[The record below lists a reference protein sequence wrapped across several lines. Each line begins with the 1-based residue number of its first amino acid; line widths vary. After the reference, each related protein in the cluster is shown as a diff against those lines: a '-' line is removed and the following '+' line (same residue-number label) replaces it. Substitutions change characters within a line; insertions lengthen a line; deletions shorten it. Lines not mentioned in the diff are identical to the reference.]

1 MTIPEA
7 IKNKF
12 KNMKYRHKLT
22 ILLVTASLVPMI
34 LLVWYSH
41 GRMSSLLREKEMED
55 MSSILEQTGEGID
68 SQIEVFSSLLNYLT
82 YSPDIEDLI
91 TEKNMDNY
99 YAYKKYT
106 EVADPL
112 LSVPKSYHD
121 AILQIQLF
129 ADSIKV
135 RHEYTLVPLSEVGK
149 EWWYDKLEEDVSV
162 QWVVD
167 REKPEIA
174 AVRRIYDGK
183 EQTAVLCIT
192 LDYNKIFQPFENII
206 SEESG
211 GMILDREGN
220 VLFQKELL
228 SGKNVEGS
236 SEKSSE
242 KSGETSTDGESKENK
257 TVFTEYMVDRDILQS
272 GQKEYAYVNRENTV
286 CGWSFYLYKLQ
297 SVVDGSVSGILVSE
311 IPLIAACV
319 AIILVLGLSFSRIF
333 TRKIEELT
341 ENMNR
346 VNEGSRQ
353 VTVDSDSGDEI
364 GLLVRSFRSMMD
376 EINRLIHE
384 VYENKIA
391 LKEFELKALTAQ
403 INPHFLYNS
412 LSIINWMAI
421 RSHQREISKVTLSL
435 SMFYRTALS
444 KGQDMVTVDNC
455 IQNIRAY
462 LDIQLVMHDNDF
474 QVVWEIDPEIKGD
487 IVPKLLL
494 QPVVENALEHG
505 LDMKEE
511 GEKTLKLFFVR
522 DGDDVLLAVEDNGPG
537 MEQQEADKL
546 VTYQAAGYGLK
557 NVNDRMLL
565 LYGEKYAIKVFS
577 RIGEGTRVEM
587 RIPREVADEEI
598 LAAEKFSSK
607 KFLQSEDDE
616 KNKKEGGGKGE

>member
-1 MTIPEA
+1 MRIPA
-7 IKNKF
+7 VIKNKI

-41 GRMSSLLREKEMED
+41 DRMSSLLREKEMED

-82 YSPDIEDLI
+82 YSPDITDLI

-112 LSVPKSYHD
+112 LSIPKSYHD

-135 RHEYTLVPLSEVGK
+135 RHEYTLVPLNEADR
-149 EWWYDKLEEDVSV
+149 EWWYALLSEDVSV

-167 REKPEIA
+167 RERPEIA
-174 AVRRIYDGK
+174 AVRRIYNGK
-183 EQTAVLCIT
+183 DETAILCVT

-211 GMILDREGN
+211 GMILDQDGN
-220 VLFQKELL
+220 VLFQKEMFGTQ
-228 SGKNVEGS
+228 SDINS
-236 SEKSSE
+236 CDSKSAAGE
-242 KSGETSTDGESKENK
+242 SGEGCLVSRKMLE
-257 TVFTEYMVDRDILQS
+257 S
-272 GQKEYAYVNRENTV
+272 GQEDYAFVNRKNDA

-297 SVVDGSVSGILVSE
+297 STVNSSVSGILVSE
-311 IPLIAACV
+311 IPLIAVCV

-346 VNEGSRQ
+346 VNQGSRE
-353 VTVDSDSGDEI
+353 VTVDSDAEDEI

-412 LSIINWMAI
+412 LSVINWMAI
-421 RSHQREISKVTLSL
+421 RSNQRDISRVILSL

-455 IQNIRAY
+455 IQNIKAY

-474 QVVWEIDPEIKGD
+474 QVIWDIDPEVKGD
-487 IVPKLLL
+487 SVPKLLL

-537 MEQQEADKL
+537 MDQAEADKL
-546 VTYQAAGYGLK
+546 VTYKASGYGLK
-557 NVNDRMLL
+557 NVNDRMQL
-565 LYGEKYAIKVFS
+565 LYGEKYGIRVFS
-577 RIGEGTRVEM
+577 KINEGTRVEM
-587 RIPREVADEEI
+587 RIPREKADEKTV
-598 LAAEKFSSK
+598 AAGEFSAK
-607 KFLQSEDDE
+607 RFLQEPDADGD
-616 KNKKEGGGKGE
+616 NGNEGR

>member
-206 SEESG
+206 SEKSG

-242 KSGETSTDGESKENK
+242 KSGETPTDGESKENK
-257 TVFTEYMVDRDILQS
+257 IVFTEYRVDRDILQS

>member
-1 MTIPEA
+1 MRVPEA
-7 IKNKF
+7 LKRKF

-22 ILLVTASLVPMI
+22 VLLVTASLVPMI

-112 LSVPKSYHD
+112 LTVPKSYHD

-129 ADSIKV
+129 AEGIKV
-135 RHEYTLVPLSEVGK
+135 RHEYTLVPLSEVEK
-149 EWWYDKLEEDVSV
+149 EWWYDHLADDVSV

-167 REKPEIA
+167 RDRPEIA
-174 AVRRIYDGK
+174 AVRRIYQGK

-192 LDYNKIFQPFENII
+192 LDYNKIFQPFENIV

-211 GMILDREGN
+211 GIILDKEGH
-220 VLFQKELL
+220 VLFQKEMLT
-228 SGKNVEGS
+228 G
-236 SEKSSE
+236 
-242 KSGETSTDGESKENK
+242 GEAEVNASDPLVSREALESK
-257 TVFTEYMVDRDILQS
+257 
-272 GQKEYAYVNRENTV
+272 QKDYAYVSRQNV
-286 CGWSFYLYKLQ
+286 ACGWEFYLYKPQ
-297 SVVDGSVSGILVSE
+297 SAVDSSVSGILVSE

-319 AIILVLGLSFSRIF
+319 AIILFLGLSFSRLF

-341 ENMNR
+341 DNMNR
-346 VNEGSRQ
+346 VNQGSRE
-353 VTVDSDSGDEI
+353 VTVDSDAEDEI
-364 GLLVRSFRSMMD
+364 GLLIRSFRSMME

-421 RSHQREISKVTLSL
+421 RSNQRDISKVTLSL

-455 IQNIRAY
+455 IQNIKAY
-462 LDIQLVMHDNDF
+462 LDIQLVMHDNEF
-474 QVVWEIDPEIKGD
+474 QVVWEIDPEVKGD

-511 GEKTLKLFFVR
+511 GEKVLKLFFVK
-522 DGDDVLLAVEDNGPG
+522 DGEDVLLAVEDNGPG
-537 MEQQEADKL
+537 MEQSEADKL
-546 VTYQAAGYGLK
+546 VTYQASGYGLK

-565 LYGEKYAIKVFS
+565 LYGENYAIRVYS

-587 RIPREVADEEI
+587 RIPREHADEKT
-598 LAAEKFSSK
+598 LAAEAFSTK
-607 KFLQSEDDE
+607 KFLQSPDG
-616 KNKKEGGGKGE
+616 NSPQNSGKER